1 MTYATVM
8 AAFDLDLPMNGV
20 LAATRALGKTFKAT
34 AIGVAAGQSSIS
46 PYFVE
51 GPIAEN
57 FVAQVQQELLA
68 KLRSIEAR
76 FRDEVSPDAQGVEW
90 RSAERVPHPF
100 IVASACAA
108 DLLIV
113 GRALTP
119 GNLMRG
125 PDLSNLLMQAGRP
138 VLAVPA
144 EAESFSAERILIAWK
159 DTREARRAVSDAL
172 PLLRRAAH
180 VQILTVEEGDN
191 SQERASVSDVAQWL
205 ARHQVTAEVVT
216 RSGDGDI
223 SRSLEFGI
231 AAFRPDLVV
240 AGAFGHSRFREW
252 ILGGVTRGLLANPT
266 ISILFSH

>member
-1 MTYATVM
+1 
-8 AAFDLDLPMNGV
+8 
-20 LAATRALGKTFKAT
+20 
-34 AIGVAAGQSSIS
+34 
-46 PYFVE
+46 
-51 GPIAEN
+51 
-57 FVAQVQQELLA
+57 
-68 KLRSIEAR
+68 
-76 FRDEVSPDAQGVEW
+76 
-90 RSAERVPHPF
+90 
-100 IVASACAA
+100 
-108 DLLIV
+108 
-113 GRALTP
+113 
-119 GNLMRG
+119 MRG